1 MIEPDTVRLLREC
14 NAGIKMGINALEE
27 VLPKIKQQNLKSI
40 LQKSLTHHQ
49 SLEKQTQNLLEN
61 YGDDG
66 KQPHPMAEAMAQ
78 FKTRFQLQIQGSD
91 QTAASLLTTGS
102 DMGVKSLSRYLNQYA
117 AADEISKN
125 IAKELIEIETL
136 LSKELRDFL

>member
-14 NAGIKMGINALEE
+14 NAGIKMGLNALEE
-27 VLPKIKQQNLKSI
+27 VLPKIKQQNLKLL
-40 LQKSLTHHQ
+40 LQKSLKHHR
-49 SLEKQTQNLLEN
+49 SLEKETENILEN
-61 YGDDG
+61 YGDNG

-78 FKTRFQLQIQGSD
+78 FKTRFQLQMQGSD

-117 AADEISKN
+117 AADEASKS
-125 IAKELIEIETL
+125 IAKELIKIESE
-136 LSKELRDFL
+136 LSEDLRDFL